1 MYFNVKEDTYK
12 KNSKLTGS
20 GASVHRSF
28 FHACFRC
35 KCRNH
40 RFGAFKS
47 NPFAKTGDEKG
58 NVTGIII
65 QNCEF
70 GYGCGTVSAYGFQTE
85 GEVQDY
91 IGIQFDGLYNFV
103 DATIRNNY
111 IHDANGT
118 AIGYN
123 TFVQNSGKILLGFAV
138 QNLFW
143 NAESVSMEQFQTRMN
158 SSTDSVYLKF

>member
-28 FHACFRC
+28 FHTCFRC

-58 NVTGIII
+58 NVTGTII
-65 QNCEF
+65 Q
-70 GYGCGTVSAYGFQTE
+70 VSMT
-85 GEVQDY
+85 
-91 IGIQFDGLYNFV
+91 L
-103 DATIRNNY
+103 
-111 IHDANGT
+111 AN
-118 AIGYN
+118 N
-123 TFVQNSGKILLGFAV
+123 TFVQNSEKILLGFAV